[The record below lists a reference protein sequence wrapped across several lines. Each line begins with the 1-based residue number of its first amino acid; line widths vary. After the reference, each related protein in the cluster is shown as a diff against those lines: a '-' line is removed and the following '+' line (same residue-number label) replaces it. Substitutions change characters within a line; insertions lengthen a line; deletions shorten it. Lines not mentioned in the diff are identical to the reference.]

1 MTNMIGIHST
11 LNLYISDH
19 SYTLAPANDN
29 QSQSLTINRT
39 DSQVSLSSPGPP
51 EKFDRS
57 VSNVAGILGIITL
70 LKSDY
75 LILIQQ
81 VTNLFKTA
89 VYTPSKFAVY
99 PISLEPNL
107 TLLENSSE
115 RYLLSVLK
123 VHLDHAIGKMF
134 FTYQSKLNP
143 NDPEPW
149 NLTHSLQRQ
158 FSSKT
163 SPDQPLQPWKESDDR
178 FFWNKHIQTKLIE
191 FATQP
196 HGLEA
201 SKFIL
206 PVIFGFLEF
215 KSAVIKGQRFTFGIV
230 SRRSRYRAGTRYFTR
245 GINADG
251 DVSNFNETEMIFTT
265 FPPNYNSNQAD
276 AGRKNFCRAGFV
288 QTRGSVPIFWTE
300 INNLRYR
307 PDLKIV
313 DLPESLEA
321 MKAHFDQ
328 QISIYGDQYLFN
340 LVNSSGYEKAVKDS
354 YEKAVRNLN
363 NPRVHYTYFDF
374 HQECKGLR
382 FDRVQILIDQLH
394 DQLIEQA
401 YFSQDL
407 SGASSN
413 PPSKTQK
420 SVVRTNCMDCLD
432 RTNVL
437 QSALAKWVL
446 TFQLKQAGILEEKE
460 SLDTYPDFM
469 FLFRNLWADNADCV
483 SKSYSG
489 TPALKTDFTRLGIR
503 TKKGAFDDG
512 VNSVMRYIKNNFLDG
527 PRQDSYDL
535 FTGAWVPPT
544 SDSQAGSLRTGH
556 DEQLFKGPYDR
567 PLIQLVS
574 SYLQSSFGL
583 ELLEVL
589 TSFVQVML
597 GVVIFFLIFISAT
610 FTKKRSWKLAI
621 ISLVILSIITR
632 YMMAHGMEF
641 VNQPRLQS
649 SKTNATRQRIVGYN
663 GPSSR
668 CFESS
673 RHGRTRINF
682 ELFDKFVSS
691 ISSNSNHASAPF
703 LARKT
708 PNGPIGALQ
717 SSSLANNQSIIDEDK
732 KKRLD

>member
-1 MTNMIGIHST
+1 MASNIGIHSN
-11 LNLYISDH
+11 LNLYISDQ
-19 SYTLAPANDN
+19 SYTLVPGNDN
-29 QSQSLTINRT
+29 QSHSLSINRV
-39 DSQVSLSSPGPP
+39 DSRISLSSPGPP
-51 EKFDRS
+51 EKFDRC
-57 VSNVAGILGIITL
+57 VNN
-70 LKSDY
+70 
-75 LILIQQ
+75 

-89 VYTPSKFAVY
+89 IYTPSKFSVY

-107 TLLENSSE
+107 TLLENSGE
-115 RYLLSVLK
+115 RYLLSILK
-123 VHLDHAIGKMF
+123 SHLDHAIGKMF
-134 FTYQSKLNP
+134 FTYHSKLNP

-149 NLTHSLQRQ
+149 DLTNSLQRQ
-158 FSSKT
+158 AGSKNV
-163 SPDQPLQPWKESDDR
+163 DGQPFQPWKESDDR
-178 FFWNKHIQTKLIE
+178 FFWNKYIQTRLIE
-191 FATQP
+191 LASQP
-196 HGLEA
+196 HGHEA

-215 KSAVIKGQRFTFGIV
+215 KLAVIKGKRFTFGVV

-265 FPPNYNSNQAD
+265 FPPNYNSNLAD
-276 AGRKNFCRAGFV
+276 SGGRSFARASFV

-340 LVNSSGYEKAVKDS
+340 LVNSSGYEKAVKDA
-354 YEKAVRNLN
+354 YEKAVKNLN

-374 HQECKGLR
+374 HQQCKGLR

-394 DQLIEQA
+394 DQLVDQA
-401 YFSQDL
+401 YFFQEF
-407 SGASSN
+407 SGANST

-446 TFQLKQAGILEEKE
+446 TFQLKQAGILEEHEK
-460 SLDTYPDFM
+460 LDSYPDFM
-469 FLFRNLWADNADCV
+469 FLFRNVWADNADGV

-512 VNSVMRYIKNNFLDG
+512 VNSIMRYVKNNFLDG

-535 FTGAWVPPT
+535 FTGAWVPPA
-544 SDSQAGSLRTGH
+544 SDSQAVSHHKGL

-567 PLIQLVS
+567 HLIQLV
-574 SYLQSSFGL
+574 
-583 ELLEVL
+583 
-589 TSFVQVML
+589 ML
-597 GVVIFFLIFISAT
+597 GFVILFLIFISAT
-610 FTKKRSWKLAI
+610 FTKKRSLKLAI
-621 ISLVILSIITR
+621 ISLALLSLITR
-632 YMMAHGMEF
+632 YMLRHGMEF
-641 VNQPRLQS
+641 VNQPRLKS
-649 SKTNATRQRIVGYN
+649 SMANTTRQRILAYT

-673 RHGRTRINF
+673 QHGRTKINS
-682 ELFDKFVSS
+682 ELFDRFFSTLAA
-691 ISSNSNHASAPF
+691 NNHASSAPHHH
-703 LARKT
+703 RKSL
-708 PNGPIGALQ
+708 NGPSSALPNSALGSSQ
-717 SSSLANNQSIIDEDK
+717 SLLDEDR

>member
-1 MTNMIGIHST
+1 LIGIHST

-39 DSQVSLSSPGPP
+39 DSQISLSSPGPP
-51 EKFDRS
+51 EKFDQS
-57 VSNVAGILGIITL
+57 VNNVAGILGIIRL

-75 LILIQQ
+75 LIIIQSARK

-107 TLLENSSE
+107 TLLESPGE

-158 FSSKT
+158 FSSKN
-163 SPDQPLQPWKESDDR
+163 SADQSLQPWKESDDR

-191 FATQP
+191 LATQS
-196 HGLEA
+196 HGHEA

-215 KSAVIKGQRFTFGIV
+215 KSAVIKGKRFTFGIV

-245 GINADG
+245 EINADG

-265 FPPNYNSNQAD
+265 FPPNYNSNQVD
-276 AGRKNFCRAGFV
+276 ASRRNFFRAGFV

-313 DLPESLEA
+313 DFPESLEA
-321 MKAHFDQ
+321 LKAHFDQ

-340 LVNSSGYEKAVKDS
+340 LVNSSGYEKAVKDA

-374 HQECKGLR
+374 HHECKGLR

-394 DQLIEQA
+394 DQLVEQA
-401 YFSQDL
+401 YFSQDF

-460 SLDTYPDFM
+460 SLDSYPDFM

-512 VNSVMRYIKNNFLDG
+512 VNSVMRYVKNNFLDG

-544 SDSQAGSLRTGH
+544 SDSQAGSLRTSH
-556 DEQLFKGPYDR
+556 DEQLFSGPYDR
-567 PLIQLVS
+567 PLIQLV
-574 SYLQSSFGL
+574 
-583 ELLEVL
+583 
-589 TSFVQVML
+589 ML
-597 GVVIFFLIFISAT
+597 GFVIFFLIFISAT

-632 YMMAHGMEF
+632 YMMTHGMEF

-691 ISSNSNHASAPF
+691 LSSSSHHVSAAPF

-708 PNGPIGALQ
+708 PNGPTSALH
-717 SSSLANNQSIIDEDK
+717 SSSLANNQSITDEDK